1 MDLKGI
7 YPMTSFFSQPNCDRC
22 GAFLTSR
29 IMSRFNTDCLCPEC
43 EAEERR
49 HPDYAKAE
57 AAEMVAVRRGDY
69 FFPGIGW
76 PGKDGRVS

>member
-1 MDLKGI
+1 
-7 YPMTSFFSQPNCDRC
+7 
-22 GAFLTSR
+22 
-29 IMSRFNTDCLCPEC
+29 MSHFNTYCLCPEC

-57 AAEMVAVRRGDY
+57 AAEMAAVRRGDY

-76 PGKDGRVS
+76 PGKDRRVS

>member
-1 MDLKGI
+1 
-7 YPMTSFFSQPNCDRC
+7 MTTFFTQPNCDRC
-22 GAFLTSR
+22 GALLASR

-57 AAEMVAVRRGDY
+57 AAEMAAVRHGDY
-69 FFPGIGW
+69 FFLGIGW
-76 PGKDGRVS
+76 PGKVGKVS